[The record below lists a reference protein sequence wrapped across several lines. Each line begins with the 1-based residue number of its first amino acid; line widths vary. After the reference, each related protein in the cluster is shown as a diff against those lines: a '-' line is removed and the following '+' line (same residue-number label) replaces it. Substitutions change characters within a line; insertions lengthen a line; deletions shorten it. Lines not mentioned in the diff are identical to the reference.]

1 MRDGRRDEGTVMR
14 VRFLDVAAINARFE
28 PDGSAAAAR
37 VIASGRYLF
46 GPETAAFEREFA
58 AFAGARH
65 CVGVANGLDAL
76 RLVLRAWKGMG
87 RLRDGD
93 EVGVPANSFIA
104 SALAVSD
111 SGLSVRFADVDT
123 ATFNLTRQTVEAAL
137 TPATRAVMPVHLYG
151 QLADVRGIGT
161 LCRERNLLLLED
173 AAQAHGAAAEGMSAG
188 AFGDA
193 AGFSFYPGK
202 NLGAL
207 GDAGAVTTDDD
218 ALAEQVRILGNYGA
232 RRKYD
237 HELAGANSRMAE
249 MQAALLRLKLARLAQ
264 DNARRREIAR
274 RYVAQLAHPQV
285 RVPTLAHEGS
295 SHVWHLFVV
304 RTPRRD
310 ALAEYLAREGIETLI
325 HYPIALHRQA
335 PYRHLAETAAVPVAE
350 ALQHEVL
357 SLPIS
362 PVLTDADVDYVAER
376 VNAWPG

>member
-1 MRDGRRDEGTVMR
+1 MRDARRDDGPVTR

-28 PDGSAAAAR
+28 PDISAAAAR

-65 CVGVANGLDAL
+65 CIGTANGLDAL
-76 RLVLRAWKGMG
+76 RLVLRAWKSMG

-93 EVGVPANSFIA
+93 EVLVPANSFIA

-111 SGLSVRFADVDT
+111 NGLSVRFVDVDPS
-123 ATFNLTRQTVEAAL
+123 TFNVTRETVEAAL
-137 TPATRAVMPVHLYG
+137 TPATRVVMPVHLYG
-151 QLADVRGIGT
+151 QLADMRG
-161 LCRERNLLLLED
+161 LCALCKERGLLLLED
-173 AAQAHGAAAEGMSAG
+173 AAQAHGATVQGTPAG
-188 AFGDA
+188 AFGDG

-207 GDAGAVTTDDD
+207 GDAGAVTTAADD
-218 ALAEQVRILGNYGA
+218 LAEQVRILGNYGA
-232 RRKYD
+232 RKKYD
-237 HELAGANSRMAE
+237 HEFAGTNSRIDE
-249 MQAALLRLKLARLAQ
+249 MQAAMLRLKLVRLPQ
-264 DNARRREIAR
+264 DNARRREIAQ
-274 RYVAQLAHPQV
+274 RYAARLAHPQV
-285 RVPTLAHEGS
+285 RPPAIPAEGT

-304 RTPRRD
+304 RTPQRD
-310 ALAEYLAREGIETLI
+310 ALAEHLALEGVETLI
-325 HYPIALHRQA
+325 HYPIALHRQP
-335 PYRHLAETAAVPVAE
+335 PYRHLADSAPVPVAE

-362 PVLTDADVDYVAER
+362 PVMTDADVDYVVER